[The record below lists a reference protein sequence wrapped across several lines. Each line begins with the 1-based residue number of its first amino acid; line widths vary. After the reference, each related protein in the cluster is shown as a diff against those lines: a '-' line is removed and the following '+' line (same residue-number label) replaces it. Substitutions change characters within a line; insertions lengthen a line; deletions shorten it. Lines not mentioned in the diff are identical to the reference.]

1 MNDYNDGYGEEPLKD
16 SNKIEF
22 TPEQEAFLRM
32 AEFTVGY
39 TLQLNGEDPDEIPDK
54 VKDIV
59 FSIFQQ
65 ATGNRDENKELTE
78 LDFEMVFESII
89 NWVANNKDGFV
100 PLTESM
106 DWD

>member
-1 MNDYNDGYGEEPLKD
+1 MNNYDDGYGEPLRD
-16 SNKIEF
+16 NEKIEF
-22 TPEQEAFLRM
+22 TPEQEAFLTW
-32 AEFTVGY
+32 AEFSIGY
-39 TLQLNGEDPDEIPDK
+39 TLQLNGEDPDEIPEK

-89 NWVANNKDGFV
+89 NWVGNNKDGFV
-100 PLTESM
+100 PLSDSM
-106 DWD
+106 GWD